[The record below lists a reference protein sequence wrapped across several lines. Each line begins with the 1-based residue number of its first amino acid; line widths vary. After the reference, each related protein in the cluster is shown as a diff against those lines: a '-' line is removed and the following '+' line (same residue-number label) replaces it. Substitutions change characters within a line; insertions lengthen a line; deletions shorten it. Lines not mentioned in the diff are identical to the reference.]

1 LDADAVIRSIR
12 EAVTRAI
19 GASLGAVVLIQPRSI
34 PKTSSGKVQRG
45 VCRTRFHE
53 GTLPVVAQW
62 QSA

>member
-1 LDADAVIRSIR
+1 MR

-19 GASLGAVVLIQPRSI
+19 GASLAAVVLIQPRTI

-45 VCRTRFHE
+45 VCRTRFHD